1 MIRDS
6 ILLGVFPMAMAFAAA
21 SDLVTM
27 TISNR
32 LSLALAGGFFLVA
45 AIIGMPLLEVGNH
58 VLASLLVLA
67 VSFGFFAAGWI
78 GGGDAKLAAATA
90 LWLGFSHLIDY
101 LLIAGLVGGA
111 MTLFLL
117 QARGVPLPSSLAGT
131 RWIARLHAA
140 NTGVPYG
147 IALAIAGL
155 LVYPKT
161 IFMQALAG

>member
-1 MIRDS
+1 MIRELV
-6 ILLGVFPMAMAFAAA
+6 LLGVFPMAMAFAAA
-21 SDLVTM
+21 SDLITM

-45 AIIGMPLLEVGNH
+45 AFIGMPLPEIGNH
-58 VLASLLVLA
+58 VLASFVVLA
-67 VSFGFFAAGWI
+67 VSFGLFAAGWI

-101 LLIAGLVGGA
+101 LLIAAMVGGA

-117 QARGVPLPSSLAGT
+117 QARRIPLPETLAGT

-140 NTGVPYG
+140 DTGVPYG
-147 IALAIAGL
+147 IALAVAGL

-161 IFMQALAG
+161 IYMQALAG